1 MDFQLTA
8 EQEELRKKAKE
19 FAEKEILPYLPKWV
33 EDRNVPREVDRK
45 LAEWGITGR
54 TLPVEY
60 GGQGRPFTDT
70 MVVVEALAR
79 AGAGGAIRA
88 IYYGE
93 AGPMR
98 TVVLCGTEEQKRKY
112 IPLACKG
119 ELRTSL
125 GMTEPEAG
133 TALTD
138 LKTKAV
144 LDGDHYVLNGQK
156 RFVIG
161 AGDSDLYLVFAK
173 FNDLLGSKSIGG
185 ILVDKGT
192 PGLSYKVEKSREF
205 MGMNI
210 PPWGDLFFTDCRVPK
225 DNLIA
230 KPGEFSKLM
239 AGDGFHRLGNSIACV
254 GHAEMALDLA
264 TKWSLERKQFGKPIC
279 DFQAIQLKLA
289 DMAIWVEAMKGL
301 VYSAAR
307 AAEKGIP
314 NVLLSNIAKAY
325 CDETVR
331 LVVSNALQIY
341 GGYGYTYEY
350 PLADL
355 FKDIWGFGIGGGTI
369 DIVKIRIASE
379 LLKKRFNQRA

>member
-8 EQEELRKKAKE
+8 EQEGLKKKTLE

-33 EDRNVPREVDRK
+33 EERNVPREVDRK

-54 TLPVEY
+54 TFPVEY

-70 MVVVEALAR
+70 MVVVETLAR

-119 ELRTSL
+119 QLRTSL
-125 GMTEPEAG
+125 GMSEPEAG

-173 FNDLLGSKSIGG
+173 FNDLPGSKSIGG
-185 ILVDKGT
+185 ILIEKGT
-192 PGLSYKVEKSREF
+192 PGLGYDVDKSKQF

-210 PPWGDLFFTDCRVPK
+210 PPWGDLILTDCRVPK
-225 DNLIA
+225 ENLIA
-230 KPGEFSKLM
+230 RPGEFNKLM

-254 GHAEMALDLA
+254 GHAELALDLA
-264 TKWSLERKQFGKPIC
+264 VKWSLERKQFGKPIC

-289 DMAIWVEAMKGL
+289 DMVIWVEAMKGL

-325 CDETVR
+325 CDEMVR
-331 LVVSNALQIY
+331 SVVSNALQIF
-341 GGYGYTYEY
+341 GGYGYSHEY
-350 PLADL
+350 PLATL
-355 FKDIWGFGIGGGTI
+355 FQDVFGFGIGGGTI

-379 LLKKRFNQRA
+379 LLNRKFDQRR